1 MAEFTSDGPRDLTT
15 QDMATLK
22 HYIRRVRLAQHL
34 VVVRGYARRVILHG
48 ETLKPDEELD
58 KARRIREC
66 MELGSSFKLSEKEV
80 ISLLYKEV
88 FGQAR
93 KCNCP
98 TCQAQQSSGQA

>member
-1 MAEFTSDGPRDLTT
+1 MAELNSDGPRDLTT
-15 QDMATLK
+15 QDLATLK

-48 ETLKPDEELD
+48 ETLTPDEELD

-66 MELGSSFKLSEKEV
+66 MELGSSFELSEKEV
-80 ISLLYKEV
+80 VSLLYKEV
-88 FGQAR
+88 FGHVK

-98 TCQAQQSSGQA
+98 TCQAQQGSGQV